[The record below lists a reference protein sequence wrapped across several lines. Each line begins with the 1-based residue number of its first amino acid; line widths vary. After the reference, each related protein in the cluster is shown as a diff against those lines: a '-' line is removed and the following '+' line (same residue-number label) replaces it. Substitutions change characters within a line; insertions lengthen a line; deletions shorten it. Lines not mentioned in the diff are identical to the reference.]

1 MADAYYKNDAYVS
14 MNGTSSWG
22 NIGQIW
28 NTERQY
34 IMDKP
39 WYDDFIKV
47 LREHG
52 DLEDFLKEKNAKVYQ
67 DYMYDKAHT
76 WLAQKPKA
84 DAELKKAQDKLDT
97 FDQQVKT
104 ATYFHNV
111 VETLAEAYPEE
122 KKMQLRQVLQ
132 AYLSTGEFNNRLVA
146 DLMAQPSGLI
156 DKIKYGRK
164 IAQAN
169 EMFTQVME
177 NCQKRQVAQ
186 IYHDAPYGVKNL
198 LSDTAGLKLKSL
210 NTYQDSLKDSRKS
223 FEDTVEFNQR
233 SVRSNDESIAI
244 YENIFQKEIAPK
256 LEREDGVIRQ
266 YVEDLKKP
274 KEQKQSKAATMFLNN
289 IKDLDENE
297 TVFFNFMMHP
307 KKRFETMMQELGFE
321 IGSGTD
327 KWMCYVNENGTSK
340 KSEVWSPV
348 MTVKEARKIMPLILD
363 NMEISGIEHQGVIMP
378 ISEEKLKDIRK
389 GGNEVVPQFNF
400 QQALTDF
407 LKECQTSENKYTQSQ
422 IEKEYMETSL
432 FNGTMVSD
440 DYFPWSKR
448 AGRNGVVYAGVN
460 LGYVLQYDGAR
471 TNGTSGTTDFYMPTK
486 IGEVEIHGEAANV
499 TIGFVNVYEQAKGV
513 DRFYPNFGMEDNA
526 IPYFGRPEMDS
537 ETFVTPQK
545 NPLKAKFM
553 HICIGGGSGF
563 FYKIPDTPSPFVQ
576 YILDQR
582 KGDVRNTFQFSSG
595 YSPLARLYTQA
606 DEVDNGI
613 VIGSG
618 KKQSLSEFLQK
629 AASPVEDK
637 EKEQVNE
644 TVKIEEVVNKAE
656 SVKKEEP
663 VAEVPSVQQTE
674 AKSEDKAT
682 HSKYTAKNF
691 IEYLKSYDGATVEAF
706 GKTYPL
712 DHCPRSVA
720 GEDVNLPEPNTISF
734 QEFLPEFFSEQ
745 KEHFDSETYYEKM
758 VSMFPQYKKGIF
770 EKIPSEEQ
778 IETWITE
785 ATESSSL
792 DGASSVPLAEGFL
805 GIKIGGGYKYPN
817 NMTTLEYAMANF
829 KKYGFY
835 FGEPE
840 SKKEAYM
847 AAWEKLH
854 FPDQEKR
861 DMHKEYQELV
871 ELNPQLKKLQ
881 FDTSNDDLLGLAL
894 NGVGYN
900 FPVADIQF
908 FINQHEI
915 GVNNIRFNEDE
926 RMKKELAEIGVDHCV
941 FGWVPSSETIKD
953 IGRKLKE
960 KEQVNETVKI
970 EEPVN
975 KEESVNKEETG
986 AEVPSVQQTET
997 KTEVKAEAA
1006 KSPKEAVAE
1015 KLKALGIEDGTYM
1028 LIDKNDDFYTLY
1040 SGANGPEGRS
1050 VKGYLESGEE
1060 QIAKT
1065 GKDAVYCSN
1074 NGIVGAYF
1082 KEGVYVITPDYELKS
1097 ALRFRGEETSLGVM
1111 LSNGECFVNKDG
1123 KIDESAKALN
1133 LLWRGDDK
1141 NDGIRGKGNKVYAKR
1156 VEAYQARQKWLKELD
1171 NASAAD
1177 KVHHSLE
1184 QLCALGD
1191 KYDNS
1196 GQLKETLATTYIKEP
1211 DKMLG
1216 LEFWSDV
1223 VNKYAEKTPE
1233 SKDKMILEISKVG
1246 GDIAKEVKLNGKNQA
1261 YKAVK
1266 KRCEECQKSAD
1277 MIDTAKVCSMRSHSQ
1292 ASEYQK
1298 AAASR

>member
-1 MADAYYKNDAYVS
+1 MVDTYYKNDAYVS

-52 DLEDFLKEKNAKVYQ
+52 DLEDFLKEKNAKVYH
-67 DYMYDKAHT
+67 DYMQDKAGF
-76 WLAQKPKA
+76 AFNNKKKYEP
-84 DAELKKAQDKLDT
+84 ELKKAEENLKT
-97 FDQQVKT
+97 FDERADIAVYFYNMVKT
-104 ATYFHNV
+104 
-111 VETLAEAYPEE
+111 LKDAYPED
-122 KKMQLRQVLQ
+122 KKSQLQYVLYS
-132 AYLSTGEFNNRLVA
+132 YLNEGKFNEHLVA
-146 DLMAQPSGLI
+146 NLKASPSGLI
-156 DKIKYGRK
+156 DKIKNGAK
-164 IAQAN
+164 VSKAN
-169 EMFTQVME
+169 QIFEQFME
-177 NCQKRQVAQ
+177 TCQKRQIAEN
-186 IYHDAPYGVKNL
+186 YKDASYSVKNCL
-198 LSDTAGLKLKSL
+198 YEVADLRCKNLKYYREIMQSDR
-210 NTYQDSLKDSRKS
+210 QS
-223 FEDTVEFNQR
+223 FENTVQSNQGLVSSQQSSIDT
-233 SVRSNDESIAI
+233 
-244 YENIFQKEIAPK
+244 YERIFQNELAPK
-256 LEREDGVIRQ
+256 LEKEDKIIRQ
-266 YVEDLKKP
+266 FAENMKSPQELKQTKSA
-274 KEQKQSKAATMFLNN
+274 ETFLND
-289 IKDLDENE
+289 IKSLNDDE

-363 NMEISGIEHQGVIMP
+363 NMEISGIKHQGVIMP

-486 IGEVEIHGEAANV
+486 IGEIEVDGERANV
-499 TIGFVNVYEQAKGV
+499 TVGFVNVYEQAKGV

-613 VIGSG
+613 VVGSG

-663 VAEVPSVQQTE
+663 VAEVQPIQQTE
-674 AKSEDKAT
+674 VKAEAVKSLGSVVFGKKYPPHMVNGVLNPNSVAFRDYLPDLFARSKHFSPAEYQAEVERKFPKFKKKWYQKAL
-682 HSKYTAKNF
+682 SEKD
-691 IEYLKSYDGATVEAF
+691 IEKLMIKEHGFAAMDGA
-706 GKTYPL
+706 
-712 DHCPRSVA
+712 
-720 GEDVNLPEPNTISF
+720 N
-734 QEFLPEFFSEQ
+734 
-745 KEHFDSETYYEKM
+745 
-758 VSMFPQYKKGIF
+758 
-770 EKIPSEEQ
+770 
-778 IETWITE
+778 
-785 ATESSSL
+785 
-792 DGASSVPLAEGFL
+792 SVPQLEEKL
-805 GIKIGGGYKYPN
+805 GIKIGGGYKYPKG
-817 NMTTLEYAMANF
+817 MTDIEYHAYKMEQIGL
-829 KKYGFY
+829 YSPY
-835 FGEPE
+835 REPNPKTQE
-840 SKKEAYM
+840 DAYIC
-847 AAWEKLH
+847 AWQEMHYPREKML
-854 FPDQEKR
+854 PILQQQ
-861 DMHKEYQELV
+861 YQELI
-871 ELNPQLKKLQ
+871 ELNPQLKDVKL
-881 FDTSNDDLLGLAL
+881 DTNNPVHLTLFRA
-894 NGVGYN
+894 GVTYN
-900 FPVADIQF
+900 FPVADINL
-908 FINQHEI
+908 FIAEHDI
-915 GVNNIRFNEDE
+915 GNTAKRHSE
-926 RMKKELAEIGVDHCV
+926 RMKKELTEAGVSPDITV
-941 FGWVPSSETIKD
+941 GWVLSSETIKD

-970 EEPVN
+970 EEVVN
-975 KEESVNKEETG
+975 KAEPVKKEETV
-986 AEVPSVQQTET
+986 AEVQPVQQ
-997 KTEVKAEAA
+997 TEVKAEVA
-1006 KSPKEAVAE
+1006 KSPKDVVAE

-1050 VKGYLESGEE
+1050 VKGYLESGEK

-1082 KEGVYVITPDYELKS
+1082 KEGVYVITTDYELKS

-1111 LSNGECFVNKDG
+1111 LSNGEPFVNKDG
-1123 KIDESAKALN
+1123 KIDDTAKALN
-1133 LLWRGDDK
+1133 LLWCGDDK
-1141 NDGIRGKGNKVYAKR
+1141 KDGIRGKGDKVYAKR
-1156 VEAYQARQKWLKELD
+1156 AEAYQARQKWLKELA

-1191 KYDNS
+1191 KYDKS

-1216 LEFWSDV
+1216 LEFWGDV

-1246 GDIAKEVKLNGKNQA
+1246 GDIAKEVKLNGTKQA

-1266 KRCEECQKSAD
+1266 KRCAECENSDD
-1277 MIDTAKVCSMRSHSQ
+1277 MLKTAKSCAARSHSQ
-1292 ASEYQK
+1292 AEQYLD
-1298 AAASR
+1298 AANKR